1 MRVPA
6 EKLRKVCDPES
17 LRFETT
23 ESITAKD
30 GIIGQRKAF
39 EALRVGVGVKDKEFN
54 IYVSGASDT
63 GKSRLIKRFLEKI
76 APTAEAVL
84 DWCYVYNFQEPDRPK
99 AVSLPGGKAGEFKK
113 DVSGLIAALRKNIPL
128 FFGTAEWKQKLAE
141 KLQSFEIL
149 KKALNL
155 EMKDRLAEYGF
166 KITITPAGINFV
178 PFDPDNPG
186 EAMPPEKYNTL
197 TDEEKETIKEKFEA
211 FTEEFSRLQKKLERL
226 NVDARRAEEDLKEE
240 EMPRF
245 ISNFTAE
252 FREKYRQNADVLG
265 YLDSLIEDV
274 IKNLDRFS
282 NGHNDGKENGME
294 VMGLAIP
301 SGSGEEFFRR
311 YGVNVLVDNSGTE
324 KIPVVVETNPTHSN
338 LFGSIESEMKNSVL
352 VTSFSNIKSG
362 ALHRANGG
370 YLIIPA
376 YNLFKQPLFC
386 WEAMKRTIK
395 DQEIRIESPMSSYF
409 GGELKSLKP
418 QAVPFRGKIILVGDD
433 WLYLVLYEYDDQFK
447 NIFKIKVEMRERT
460 ERTLKMIL
468 DIVSVLAAFC
478 AKNKLR
484 PFDKTA
490 AGRLIEYL
498 SELAESQKKLS
509 LRLGEAEN
517 VLKEADFWTREA
529 KKSVITGREISK
541 TLRKKTE
548 RVNLMEDNLLE
559 YLKDEIIKIDVAG
572 EKTCQI
578 NGLVVYKF
586 SDQYFGLP
594 ERITAQAGIGE
605 RGVINIEEECELAG
619 SILIK
624 SFHIIAGYLLGRY
637 GQKQE
642 MSLSA
647 SVCFEQS
654 YHGCDGD
661 SASLAELCAVI
672 SALTGI
678 PIKQNLAIT
687 GSMNQKGEVQAI
699 GGVNRKIMGFFRVCR
714 LKGRLTGDQGVI
726 IPKDNMGE
734 LMLPREIVKAVK
746 GGKFHIFAV
755 SAVEEVIKYLTGRD
769 MEEID
774 EKIAKRLKEFNDIL
788 EKGKK
793 KKK

>member
-6 EKLRKVCDPES
+6 EKLRKVCEPES

-30 GIIGQRKAF
+30 GIIGQKKAF

-63 GKSRLIKRFLEKI
+63 GKSRLIKKFLEKI
-76 APTAEAVL
+76 APISLAFL

-99 AVSLPGGKAGEFKK
+99 AVSLPAGKAGEFKK
-113 DVSGLIAALRKNIPL
+113 DVSGLIAALRKNIPV
-128 FFGTAEWKQKLAE
+128 FFRTAEWKRKLE
-141 KLQSFEIL
+141 QKLQSFEVL
-149 KKALNL
+149 KKALNV
-155 EMKDRLAEYGF
+155 EIKDKLAEYGIKMVF
-166 KITITPAGINFV
+166 TPMGSIDFV
-178 PFDPDNPG
+178 P
-186 EAMPPEKYNTL
+186 EKEL
-197 TDEEKETIKEKFEA
+197 SEEKFKA
-211 FTEEFSRLQKKLERL
+211 FLEEFSRIQKELKRL
-226 NVDARRAEEDLKEE
+226 SVNAKQAEEDLKEE

-245 ISNFTAE
+245 ISNFTVE
-252 FREKYRQNADVLG
+252 FREKYRKNPDIIA
-265 YLDSLIEDV
+265 YLDSLVEDV
-274 IKNLDRFS
+274 IRNIDRFS
-282 NGHNDGKENGME
+282 NDHNGEENGMA
-294 VMGLAIP
+294 VKDLVVP
-301 SGSGEEFFRR
+301 NGSGEEFFRR
-311 YGVNVLVDNSGTE
+311 YEVNVLVDNSGTE
-324 KIPVVVETNPTHSN
+324 KIPIVVETNPTYSN
-338 LFGSIESEMKNSVL
+338 LFGGIEVEMRQGILTTNFL
-352 VTSFSNIKSG
+352 NIKAG
-362 ALHRANGG
+362 AVHRANGG

-386 WEAMKRTIK
+386 WEALKRIVK
-395 DQEIRIESPMSSYF
+395 DQEIRIESPMTSYF
-409 GGELKSLKP
+409 GGELKSLNP
-418 QAVPFRGKIILVGDD
+418 QPVPFRGKIILIGDD
-433 WLYLVLYEYDDQFK
+433 RLYHILYEYDDQFK
-447 NIFKIKVEMRERT
+447 SIFRVKVEMQERT
-460 ERTLKMIL
+460 ERTPKMIL

-478 AKNKLR
+478 AKNNLR

-498 SELAESQKKLS
+498 SELAENQKKLS

-517 VLKEADFWTREA
+517 VLKEADFWAGEA

-541 TLRKKTE
+541 TLKKRTE
-548 RVNLMEDNLLE
+548 RVNLMENNLLE
-559 YLKDEIIKIDVAG
+559 SLKDEIIKIDVTG
-572 EKTCQI
+572 QEPCQI

-594 ERITAQAGIGE
+594 ERITAQAGIGKK
-605 RGVINIEEECELAG
+605 GVINIEEECKLAG

-661 SASLAELCAVI
+661 SASLAELCVII

-687 GSMNQKGEVQAI
+687 GSMNQKGKVQAI
-699 GGVNRKIMGFFRVCR
+699 GGVNHKIKGFFKVCC

-726 IPKDNMGE
+726 IPKDNMDD
-734 LMLPREIVKAVK
+734 LMLPKEIVKAVK
-746 GGKFHIFAV
+746 RNKFHIFAV
-755 SAVEEVIKYLTGRD
+755 STVEEAMKYLTGLD

-774 EKIAKRLKEFNDIL
+774 RRIVNRLKEFNDIL
-788 EKGKK
+788 EIGKK
-793 KKK
+793 K

>member
-6 EKLRKVCDPES
+6 EKLRKVCEPES

-23 ESITAKD
+23 ENVATKD
-30 GIIGQRKAF
+30 NIIGQKKAF

-63 GKSRLIKRFLEKI
+63 GKSRLVKKFLRKI
-76 APTAEAVL
+76 APSAETIFW
-84 DWCYVYNFQEPDRPK
+84 DWCYVYNFQESGRPK
-99 AVSLPGGKAGEFKK
+99 ALSLPKGKAGEFKK
-113 DVSGLIAALRKNIPL
+113 DVNDLIAALRKNIPL
-128 FFGTAEWKQKLAE
+128 FFETAEWKQKIAE

-149 KKALNL
+149 KKAIEL
-155 EMKDRLAEYGF
+155 EMKNKVTEYGF
-166 KITITPAGINFV
+166 KMIFTPMGPKIV
-178 PFDPDNPG
+178 PLDPDNPG
-186 EAMPPEKYNTL
+186 EPMPQEKYDAL
-197 TDEEKETIKEKFEA
+197 SEEKKEAIQKKFEL
-211 FTEEFSRLQKKLERL
+211 FKEEFSRLQNELERL
-226 NVDARRAEEDLKEE
+226 NIDAKRAEENLKEE

-245 ISNFTAE
+245 ISNFTVE
-252 FREKYRQNADVLG
+252 FREKYSQNTGVLS

-282 NGHNDGKENGME
+282 SSHNSEENGMA
-294 VMGLAIP
+294 VLGLVVP
-301 SGSGEEFFRR
+301 NGSDEEFFRR
-311 YGVNVLVDNSGTE
+311 YEVNVLVDNSQTE
-324 KIPVVVETNPTHSN
+324 KIPVVTETNPTYSN
-338 LFGSIESEMKNSVL
+338 LFGSIESEMKNGIL

-386 WEAMKRTIK
+386 WEALKRTIK
-395 DQEIRIESPMSSYF
+395 DQEIRIESPMNSYF

-418 QAVPFRGKIILVGDD
+418 QAIPFRGKIILIGDD
-433 WLYLVLYEYDDQFK
+433 WLYHALYEYDDQFK
-447 NIFKIKVEMRERT
+447 SIFRVKVEMQERT
-460 ERTLKMIL
+460 ERTPKMIL
-468 DIVSVLAAFC
+468 DIISVLAAFC
-478 AKNKLR
+478 AKNNLR

-490 AGRLIEYL
+490 ASRLIEYL

-517 VLKEADFWTREA
+517 VLKEADFWTSEA
-529 KKSVITGREISK
+529 KKSIITGREISK
-541 TLRKKTE
+541 ALRKKAE

-559 YLKDEIIKIDVAG
+559 YLKDEIIKIDVTG
-572 EKTCQI
+572 EKIGQA

-605 RGVINIEEECELAG
+605 KGVINIEEECELAG

-661 SASLAELCAVI
+661 SASLAELCVVI

-687 GSMNQKGEVQAI
+687 GSMNQKGEVQAV
-699 GGVNRKIMGFFRVCR
+699 GGVNHKIKGFFKVCCF
-714 LKGRLTGDQGVI
+714 KGRLTGDQGVI
-726 IPKDNMGE
+726 IPKDNMND
-734 LMLPREIVKAVK
+734 LMLPREIVKSVK
-746 GGKFHIFAV
+746 NNKFHIFAV
-755 SAVEEVIKYLTGRD
+755 STVEEAIKYLTGYD

-774 EKIAKRLKEFNDIL
+774 KVVIKRLKEFNDIL